1 MDIVDLKYDAAGR
14 VLVVVQDERT
24 GEVRMVAWADA
35 EALRRTVE
43 SGEAWFFSRSRNA
56 LWKKGESSGNTLAV
70 SEVWADCD
78 RDALLYRVT
87 PRGPSCHEGTRSCF
101 TRRLGAPAMEGE
113 ADAAPTLLR
122 LTDTL
127 AQRARADGSTSYT
140 RSLLD
145 GGPAKIGAKLREEAG
160 ELADAIADE
169 SDERVVSEAAD
180 VLYHAMVGLLS
191 RGLDLAA
198 VASELGRR
206 FHRSGHAEKA
216 ARGSSTHEH

>member
-1 MDIVDLKYDAAGR
+1 MDIEDLKFDASGR
-14 VLVVVQDERT
+14 VLVVAQDERT

-35 EALRRTVE
+35 EALSRTLE
-43 SGEAWFFSRSRNA
+43 SHEAWFFSRSRGA

-78 RDALLYRVT
+78 GDALIYRAT

-101 TRRLGAPAMEGE
+101 TRRLDAPAVPGE
-113 ADAAPTLLR
+113 EDAAPTLLR

-127 AQRARADGSTSYT
+127 AQRATSDAGKSYT

-145 GGPAKIGAKLREEAG
+145 KGAPRIGAKLREEAG

-169 SDERVVSEAAD
+169 SAERVVSEAAD
-180 VLYHAMVGLLS
+180 VLYHTMVGLLS
-191 RGLDLAA
+191 RGLDLSDVAA
-198 VASELGRR
+198 ELVRR
-206 FHRSGHAEKA
+206 FHRSGHDEKA
-216 ARGSSTHEH
+216 SRQS

>member
-1 MDIVDLKYDAAGR
+1 MDIADLKFDAAGR
-14 VLVVVQDERT
+14 VLVVAQDERT

-35 EALRRTVE
+35 EALTRTLE
-43 SGEAWFFSRSRNA
+43 SGEAWFFSRSRDA

-78 RDALLYRVT
+78 GDALVYRVT

-101 TRRLGAPAMEGE
+101 TRRLGAGATEE
-113 ADAAPTLLR
+113 SDAAPTLLR

-127 AQRARADGSTSYT
+127 AKRAQSDGRKSYT

-145 GGPAKIGAKLREEAG
+145 GGPAKIGSKLREEAG
-160 ELADAIADE
+160 ELADAIAEE

-191 RGLDLAA
+191 RGVDLAD
-198 VASELGRR
+198 VAAELGRR

-216 ARGSSTHEH
+216 ARGSSTQ

>member
-1 MDIVDLKYDAAGR
+1 MDISELTYDAAGR
-14 VLVVVQDERT
+14 VLVVAQDERT
-24 GEVRMVAWADA
+24 GEVRMVAWADR
-35 EALRRTVE
+35 EALSRTLE
-43 SGEAWFFSRSRNA
+43 SGEAWFFSRSRGK
-56 LWKKGESSGNTLAV
+56 LWKKGESSGHTLAV

-78 RDALLYRVT
+78 GDALIYRVT

-101 TRRLGAPAMEGE
+101 TRRLDSDATPGE
-113 ADAAPTLLR
+113 LDASPTLLR

-127 AQRARADGSTSYT
+127 AQRATSDGKKSYT

-145 GGPAKIGAKLREEAG
+145 GGPTKIGAKLREEAD
-160 ELADAIADE
+160 ELAQAIAHE

-191 RGLDLAA
+191 RGVDLAD

-206 FHRSGHAEKA
+206 FHRSGHEEKA
-216 ARGSSTHEH
+216 SR